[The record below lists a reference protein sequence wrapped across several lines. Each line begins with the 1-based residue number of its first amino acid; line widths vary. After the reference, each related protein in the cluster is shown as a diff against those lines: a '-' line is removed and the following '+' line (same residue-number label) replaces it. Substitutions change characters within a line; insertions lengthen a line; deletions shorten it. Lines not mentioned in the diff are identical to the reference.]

1 MITSKIKK
9 WESGLIMIY
18 IAVGLLTSCTTLQK
32 PDKRYNVAINKPTYT
47 KQYPT
52 VLYDEAH
59 LNTHTSKG
67 TYKPFVDLISNDGYK
82 VYVNK
87 HKFSIQLLETYDLLV
102 ICNAKSDKNLPRDIG
117 AFTAEECKA
126 VTNWVREGGS
136 LLLIADHHPFGLA
149 NMALASSFGVKMGGG
164 SVKNG
169 SVQDGQ
175 LEFSRSNGLLGEHA
189 ITNGLNKIVTFTGQ
203 SLGGNAVSLLK
214 FGANATEV
222 RPDSIWQ
229 QEGKNYIRFGKP
241 ESVAGL
247 SQAMALEYG
256 KGRVVVLGDA
266 AMISA
271 QKLFGRRFGMNYP
284 VETDNKQFALNLM
297 HWLTKKAF

>member
-1 MITSKIKK
+1 MFF
-9 WESGLIMIY
+9 
-18 IAVGLLTSCTTLQK
+18 IAAGIATSCTTLQK
-32 PDKRYNVAINKPTYT
+32 PDKRYDVAVNNPAYI
-47 KQYPT
+47 KQSPT

-82 VYVNK
+82 VYVNRQ
-87 HKFSIQLLETYDLLV
+87 KFSIPVLQSYDVLV
-102 ICNAKSDKNLPRDIG
+102 ISNAKSDKDLPRDAG
-117 AFTAEECKA
+117 AFADGECKA
-126 VTNWVREGGS
+126 VADWVREGGS

-149 NMALASSFGVKMGGG
+149 NRALAASFGVKMGGG
-164 SVKNG
+164 SVKDG

-189 ITNGLNKIVTFTGQ
+189 TTNRLDKIITFTGQ
-203 SLGGNAVSLLK
+203 SLAGDAVSLLK
-214 FGANATEV
+214 FGANTTEV

-229 QEGKNYIRFGKP
+229 KEGKNYIRFGKP
-241 ESVAGL
+241 EPVAGL

-284 VETDNKQFALNLM
+284 VVSDNRQFTLNLM
-297 HWLTKKAF
+297 HWLTRKT